1 MTTANPPQNLVILD
15 PTDEREPVR
24 RELTQRP
31 ESISGTIALLDI
43 SKPRGDVFLDR
54 LEALIAERLPGVATK
69 RYMKPT
75 VARPAPEEI
84 KQSIRQDADFVIE
97 ALAD

>member
-1 MTTANPPQNLVILD
+1 MTTASPTQNLVILD

-43 SKPRGDVFLDR
+43 SKPRGDVFLNR
-54 LEALIAERLPGVATK
+54 LESLIEERLPGVATK

-75 VARPAPEEI
+75 VARPVPDEI
-84 KQSIRQDADFVIE
+84 KQSIRQEADFVIE

>member
-1 MTTANPPQNLVILD
+1 MVAILD
-15 PTDEREPVR
+15 PTDERVPVK
-24 RELTQRP
+24 RELTPRP
-31 ESISGTIALLDI
+31 EALHGTVALLDI

-54 LEALIAERLPGVATK
+54 LEQLLQERAPGIETK

-75 VARPAPEEI
+75 VAKPAPEEI
-84 KQSIRQDADFVIE
+84 KRSILEEADFVIE

>member
-1 MTTANPPQNLVILD
+1 MTTESLVILD

-24 RELTQRP
+24 RELTRRP
-31 ESISGTIALLDI
+31 ESITGTIALLDI
-43 SKPRGDVFLDR
+43 SKPRGDVFLNR
-54 LEALIAERLPGVATK
+54 LESLIHERLPGIETK

-75 VARPAPEEI
+75 VSRPAPEEI
-84 KQSIRQDADFVIE
+84 RQAIRQEADFVIV

>member
-1 MTTANPPQNLVILD
+1 MPNEPVVILD
-15 PTDEREPVR
+15 ATDEREPVR
-24 RELTQRP
+24 RELTRRP

-54 LEALIAERLPGVATK
+54 IEQIIRERLPGVETK
-69 RYMKPT
+69 RFIKPT
-75 VARPAPEEI
+75 VSRPAPAEI
-84 KQSIRQDADFVIE
+84 KAAIRKEADFVIE

>member
-1 MTTANPPQNLVILD
+1 MTTERLVILD

-24 RELTQRP
+24 RELTRRP
-31 ESISGTIALLDI
+31 ESITGTIALLDI
-43 SKPRGDVFLDR
+43 SKPRGDVFLNR
-54 LEALIAERLPGVATK
+54 VESLIHERLPGIETK

-75 VARPAPEEI
+75 VSRPAPE
-84 KQSIRQDADFVIE
+84 SIRQAIREEADFVIE

>member
-1 MTTANPPQNLVILD
+1 MTTESLVILD

-31 ESISGTIALLDI
+31 ETISGTVALLDI
-43 SKPRGDVFLDR
+43 SKPGGAAFLDR
-54 LEALIAERLPGVATK
+54 VESMIAERLPGVATK

-75 VARPAPEEI
+75 VSRPVPQEI
-84 KQSIRQDADFVIE
+84 LQSIRQEADFVIE

>member
-1 MTTANPPQNLVILD
+1 MPNEPVVILD
-15 PTDEREPVR
+15 ATDEREPVR
-24 RELTQRP
+24 RDLTRRP

-54 LEALIAERLPGVATK
+54 IEQIIHERLPGVET
-69 RYMKPT
+69 RRFMKPT
-75 VARPAPEEI
+75 VSRPAPAEI
-84 KQSIRQDADFVIE
+84 KESIKKEADFVIE

>member
-1 MTTANPPQNLVILD
+1 MTTEGLVILD

-24 RELTQRP
+24 RQLTQRP
-31 ESISGTIALLDI
+31 ESISGTVALLDI
-43 SKPRGDVFLDR
+43 SKPRGDVFLNR
-54 LEALIAERLPGVATK
+54 IEALIHERLPGVKTK

-84 KQSIRQDADFVIE
+84 RQAIREEADFVIE

>member
-1 MTTANPPQNLVILD
+1 MTTASPTQNLVILD

-54 LEALIAERLPGVATK
+54 LESLIEERLPGVATK

-75 VARPAPEEI
+75 VARPVPDEI
-84 KQSIRQDADFVIE
+84 KQSIRQEADFVIE

>member
-1 MTTANPPQNLVILD
+1 MTTESLVILD

-24 RELTQRP
+24 RELTRRP
-31 ESISGTIALLDI
+31 ESITGTIALLDI
-43 SKPRGDVFLDR
+43 SKPRGDVFLNR
-54 LEALIAERLPGVATK
+54 LESLIHERLPGIETK

-75 VARPAPEEI
+75 VSRPLPEEI
-84 KQSIRQDADFVIE
+84 RQAIRQEADFVIE

>member
-1 MTTANPPQNLVILD
+1 MPNEPVVILD
-15 PTDEREPVR
+15 ATDEREPVR
-24 RELTQRP
+24 RELTRRP

-54 LEALIAERLPGVATK
+54 IEQIIRERLPGVETK
-69 RYMKPT
+69 RFIKPT
-75 VARPAPEEI
+75 VSRPAPAEI
-84 KQSIRQDADFVIE
+84 KEAIRKEADFVIE

>member
-1 MTTANPPQNLVILD
+1 MTTASPTQNLVILD

-54 LEALIAERLPGVATK
+54 LESLIEERLPGVATK

-75 VARPAPEEI
+75 VARPVPDDI
-84 KQSIRQDADFVIE
+84 KQSIRQEADFVIE